1 MNQSNVKWG
10 ELGAV
15 ARVASR
21 TQLPSNYSSVS
32 LFLSSIEMGIAG
44 DAFWVS
50 LHLLISILV
59 TILEVSKSD
68 LFPKWQM
75 QSIGILAQVA
85 SSRAHDSSFS

>member
-1 MNQSNVKWG
+1 
-10 ELGAV
+10 
-15 ARVASR
+15 
-21 TQLPSNYSSVS
+21 
-32 LFLSSIEMGIAG
+32 MGIAG